1 MVLSIDSGINIIF
14 IKISYFYY
22 HYYYYL
28 LSIFMIRNYLIR
40 IIQKKSN
47 AKGEKKNNIKGIK
60 IY

>member
-1 MVLSIDSGINIIF
+1 
-14 IKISYFYY
+14 
-22 HYYYYL
+22 
-28 LSIFMIRNYLIR
+28 MIRNYLIR